1 MRSPLP
7 LAVAGWLIA
16 GSLATTTGVAVIG
29 LLGESLTSSA
39 HRPLSAAEI
48 DEALAAATPA
58 AAIHPTAVTAHPT
71 PDATHPTAAT
81 PPASAAP
88 AGPSERSG
96 LISTEGGTAIARCEK
111 GLVTLRAW
119 SPAQGFQTKDVDR
132 GPDRRV
138 RVEFE
143 SEETEVK
150 IEVWCSP
157 SGFPVHTVDD

>member
-16 GSLATTTGVAVIG
+16 GSLATATGVAVIG

-58 AAIHPTAVTAHPT
+58 ITAHPS

-81 PPASAAP
+81 HPASAAS

-138 RVEFE
+138 RVKFE